1 MSVEDKI
8 LRRIR
13 GKPVGWVF
21 TPSHF
26 LDQGSYGAVVL
37 ALKQICDR
45 GRIRRLA
52 RGLYD
57 NPKTHPKLGILTPTA
72 EQIVAAKRH
81 LRSPISS
88 GRGSHQIIPITC
100 HQVIITPTICPKAIR
115 VITTQACH
123 HIL

>member
-72 EQIVAAKRH
+72 EQIVAASCYHIR
-81 LRSPISS
+81 ISS
-88 GRGSHQIIPITC
+88 QRLRTIT
-100 HQVIITPTICPKAIR
+100 
-115 VITTQACH
+115 
-123 HIL
+123 

>member
-45 GRIRRLA
+45 GRIRRL
-52 RGLYD
+52 GFV
-57 NPKTHPKLGILTPTA
+57 PK
-72 EQIVAAKRH
+72 VMM
-81 LRSPISS
+81 
-88 GRGSHQIIPITC
+88 
-100 HQVIITPTICPKAIR
+100 
-115 VITTQACH
+115 
-123 HIL
+123 